1 MMVPLVLASV
11 SEIRSTLLRNAGVT
25 FETVPARIDEVT
37 IRAALEAE
45 GAKPRDVADAL
56 AEFKARKVAEK
67 RPEALVIG
75 CDQVLECEGRIYGKP
90 ETRDAAKAQLLE
102 LRGRRHRL
110 LSAAVVYEAAAP
122 VWRQIGEVSLT
133 MRTFSDDWLDG
144 YVARNWESIRHA
156 VGAYKLEEEGVRL
169 FSRIE
174 GDYFSVLGLP
184 LVELLNYLAARKVI
198 PS

>member
-1 MMVPLVLASV
+1 MPLVLASV

>member
-1 MMVPLVLASV
+1 MMMPLVLASV
-11 SEIRSTLLRNAGVT
+11 SEIRATLLRNAGVT

-45 GAKPRDVADAL
+45 GATPRDVADAL

-67 RPEALVIG
+67 RPDALVIG

-122 VWRQIGEVSLT
+122 VWRQIGEVRLT

>member
-1 MMVPLVLASV
+1 MMPLVLASV
-11 SEIRSTLLRNAGVT
+11 SEIRATLLRNAGVA
-25 FETVPARIDEVT
+25 FETVPARIDEET

-56 AEFKARKVAEK
+56 AEFKARKIAEK
-67 RPEALVIG
+67 RPDALVIG

-122 VWRQIGEVSLT
+122 VWRQIGEVRLT

>member
-184 LVELLNYLAARKVI
+184 PVELLNYLAARKVI